1 MIPLFSV
8 RDAVLRD
15 PQLRF
20 SGPVSLTLEYG
31 EQLAIVGENGGG
43 KSILASLVTGSYPL
57 LSGTIEY
64 DFSPVYDHVKLIAFR
79 DSYGPADASYYL
91 QQRWHS
97 QDCESSP
104 VVREKLGD
112 YAKSALYG
120 VLFRLFGI
128 DEMLDKPMVLL
139 SSGELRKVQLVRA
152 LLSGP
157 SLLIIDKPFIGL
169 DTETRSQLS
178 ALLEKLVDL
187 QQLQLILLLSKTDE
201 IPGFITHI
209 VPVNGRCCG
218 SKIPIRNYQK
228 EVPAMPQLPPF
239 CPPSICPI
247 KETMPDRVIDM
258 EQVTIR
264 YGQRTILKN
273 LDWHVK
279 CGEKWAVLGQNGAGK
294 STLLSLICADNP
306 QAYAC
311 NMSLFGHKRGT
322 GESIWE
328 IKKHIGY
335 VSPEMHRAYS
345 ADLPAA
351 DIVASGLHD
360 SVGLYVKPR
369 PEQRH
374 VCSWWMDMFG
384 ITHLQERSFL
394 RLSDGEQRL
403 VLLARAFVKNPGL
416 LILDEPM
423 HGLDDNNR
431 LRVRTIIDAFCRQSG
446 KTLIMVTHYQ
456 EELPACITNRLLL
469 RREE

>member
-43 KSILASLVTGSYPL
+43 KSILANLIIGSYPL

-64 DFSPVYDHVKLIAFR
+64 AFSPVYDHVKIITFR

-112 YAKSALYG
+112 YAKSTLHG
-120 VLFRLFGI
+120 VLFDLFGI
-128 DEMLDKPMVLL
+128 GEMLDKPMILL
-139 SSGELRKVQLVRA
+139 SSGELRKMQLVRA
-152 LLSGP
+152 LLSNP

-169 DTETRSQLS
+169 DAETRFQLS

-187 QQLQLILLLSKTDE
+187 RKLQLILLLSKTDE
-201 IPGFITHI
+201 IPDFITHI

-218 SKIPIRNYQK
+218 SKVSVKSYQR
-228 EVPAMPQLPPF
+228 PQFIMPQLPPF
-239 CPPSICPI
+239 CPPPI
-247 KETMPDRVIDM
+247 DSKREIMPDKIIDM

-264 YGQRTILKN
+264 YGQRTILRN

-279 CGEKWAVLGQNGAGK
+279 RGEKWAVLGQNGAGK

-311 NMSLFGHKRGT
+311 DMSLFGHKRGT

-369 PEQRH
+369 PEQQH